1 MRLASWK
8 KPKVAPDANEAGRE
22 EKRRAP
28 PRITPTGRLRD
39 SDIRIPFVRL
49 VDPTTH
55 ELGPPL
61 PLRQV
66 IDHARKLSAI
76 APDDA
81 ADASEGASTE
91 EGAAAKKKST
101 KYGRKY
107 AVELV
112 ASKPE
117 AVVKLVDLQEE
128 YRRLKDEHKKKRE
141 GPKAVEE
148 KEVQM
153 TWGVAA
159 ADLEHKL
166 RKVREAL
173 DEGDRVAIAFS
184 RKKGQVV
191 LKREEMQMKMQ
202 ELVDKLEPIAVEYK
216 QRAFTTSSTALIY
229 MKPR

>member
-8 KPKVAPDANEAGRE
+8 KPKVAPDASETRGEGRR
-22 EKRRAP
+22 KAPP

-49 VDPTTH
+49 VDPTSH

-66 IDHARKLSAI
+66 IDHAQRLSAI

-81 ADASEGASTE
+81 AASEDVTAEDG
-91 EGAAAKKKST
+91 AAKKKST

-112 ASKPE
+112 ASQPE

-128 YRRLKDEHKKKRE
+128 YHRLKDEHKKKRD
-141 GPKAVEE
+141 GPKMVEE

-153 TWGVAA
+153 TWSVAA
-159 ADLEHKL
+159 GDLEHKL

-173 DEGDRVAIAFS
+173 NEGDRVAIGFS
-184 RKKGQVV
+184 RKKGQIV

-229 MKPR
+229 LKPR